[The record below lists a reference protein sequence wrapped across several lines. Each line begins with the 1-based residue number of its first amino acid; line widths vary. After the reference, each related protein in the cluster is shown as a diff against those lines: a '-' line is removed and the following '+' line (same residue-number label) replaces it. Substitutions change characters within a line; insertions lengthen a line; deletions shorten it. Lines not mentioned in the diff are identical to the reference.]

1 MPHKSPSK
9 PPVCEVAYHLRLF
22 QIPLTHKPQTVTIN
36 VFSQPKLAF
45 TPINEQTRTQ
55 LWQIPSDNT
64 PATGNTSRLVKQLT
78 PPFTIQQ
85 YQSFCREIDVLNT
98 CQSLAIIPNTCH
110 HHNLTGVTQLIES
123 DIDARTPYF
132 VMPLYQ
138 GTTLDKICPLSSEH
152 RITQRDEFRQRLLY
166 AVQLC
171 DIVEKIHC
179 LGYLHSDIKLSNIL
193 ITDTALLLLDFGLAK
208 ALTKL
213 DNSTSQDFTAGTPAY
228 MSPEQ
233 FTGQPL
239 SAQSDYYSIGVVIY
253 ALLCGRLPFMA
264 HTLHGWAMAHCQQ
277 PPPLLPSFS
286 KFDITSS
293 QQQQLQRLM
302 DELLAKYPANRCASL
317 SEVTQ
322 CLSSLVC

>member
-1 MPHKSPSK
+1 M
-9 PPVCEVAYHLRLF
+9 
-22 QIPLTHKPQTVTIN
+22 T
-36 VFSQPKLAF
+36 QPKLAF
-45 TPINEQTRTQ
+45 TPINERTRTQ

-85 YQSFCREIDVLNT
+85 YQSFCREIDTLNA
-98 CQSLAIIPNTCH
+98 CQSLAITPNTCH
-110 HHNLTGVTQLIES
+110 YRNLTGVAQLIES
-123 DIDARTPYF
+123 DIDARAPYF
-132 VMPLYQ
+132 AMPLYQ
-138 GTTLDKICPLSSEH
+138 GMTLDKICPLSSEH
-152 RITQRDEFRQRLLY
+152 GITQRDEFRQRLLY

-179 LGYLHSDIKLSNIL
+179 LGYLHGDIKLSNVL
-193 ITDTALLLLDFGLAK
+193 ITDTALILLDFGLAK

-213 DNSTSQDFTAGTPAY
+213 EDLTSQAFTAGTPAY

-233 FTGQPL
+233 LTGQTL

-264 HTLHGWAMAHCQQ
+264 HTLRGWAMAHCQQ
-277 PPPLLPSFS
+277 PLQPLPSFRAVG
-286 KFDITSS
+286 ITSS

-302 DELLAKYPANRCASL
+302 DGLLAKFATNRWANLAEIKYHLTIL
-317 SEVTQ
+317 SKP
-322 CLSSLVC
+322 